1 MEIGREE
8 IEMCQKGNKKC
19 HNGTFVT
26 LLRCNVQ
33 DMTVMTQLCLVLHF
47 LVIIL
52 ICRLISLILISHY

>member
-33 DMTVMTQLCLVLHF
+33 DMTVMTQLCLV
-47 LVIIL
+47 
-52 ICRLISLILISHY
+52 